1 MIILISIEMFSLMG
15 YYRISSNV
23 LLVGNLIVS
32 YSNKSNKDIRLQKLR
47 IASDNITIVPTS

>member
-32 YSNKSNKDIRLQKLR
+32 YSNKSNKDIRFQKLR

>member
-15 YYRISSNV
+15 YYRIWSNV

-32 YSNKSNKDIRLQKLR
+32 YSNKSNKDIRFQKLR

>member
-32 YSNKSNKDIRLQKLR
+32 HSNKSNKDIRFQNLR